1 MILVLSNAVT
11 KDGFQVSIY
20 ATDRPL
26 KRRWSPGGAMLVG
39 VALHGELIHVIPCG
53 WKLLKVLNLPDIL
66 RIVGLVPGS
75 ILSRV
80 QSK

>member
-1 MILVLSNAVT
+1 
-11 KDGFQVSIY
+11 
-20 ATDRPL
+20 
-26 KRRWSPGGAMLVG
+26 MLVG
-39 VALHGELIHVIPCG
+39 VALHGELIHVIPCD

-75 ILSRV
+75 ILNRV